1 MSHTVVTQLQNY
13 SIRIYA
19 TPALGMLGAT
29 SREQP
34 PIEDYRHMTV
44 EPVTVDQP
52 PYPIHA
58 LATFELAGY
67 RSQLERAIA
76 YFDAKN
82 PVSSTRDDLQ
92 ARLDAVIAEEDAR
105 AKINRL

>member
-1 MSHTVVTQLQNY
+1 
-13 SIRIYA
+13 
-19 TPALGMLGAT
+19 MLGAA
-29 SREQP
+29 SRAAAA
-34 PIEDYRHMTV
+34 IEDYRHMTV

-52 PYPIHA
+52 PYPLHA

-67 RSQLERAIA
+67 RRQLERAIA

-82 PVSSTRDDLQ
+82 PISATRDDLQ

-105 AKINRL
+105 AKITRL

>member
-1 MSHTVVTQLQNY
+1 
-13 SIRIYA
+13 
-19 TPALGMLGAT
+19 
-29 SREQP
+29 
-34 PIEDYRHMTV
+34 MTV

-67 RSQLERAIA
+67 RRQLERAIA

-92 ARLDAVIAEEDAR
+92 ARLDSVIAEEDAR
-105 AKINRL
+105 AKINRCPLHDRGHLPPIRRGVNIHDPADGGWGEAGVT